1 MCATV
6 WQEEGAQ
13 LTKLISEV
21 KVVEGQVTMNAKFA
35 EITRGIRRD
44 RTRNS
49 PRFHAE
55 FAEIVRLSGVVV
67 VDGHERATHRDH
79 ACDSS

>member
-1 MCATV
+1 M

-21 KVVEGQVTMNAKFA
+21 KVVEGQVTMNAEFA
-35 EITRGIRRD
+35 EIARGIRRK
-44 RTRNS
+44 
-49 PRFHAE
+49 
-55 FAEIVRLSGVVV
+55 FAEIVRLSGDVV
-67 VDGHERATHRDH
+67 VDGHEGATHRDH

>member
-21 KVVEGQVTMNAKFA
+21 KVVEGQVTMNAEFA
-35 EITRGIRRD
+35 EIARGIRRD

-49 PRFHAE
+49 PKIR
-55 FAEIVRLSGVVV
+55 
-67 VDGHERATHRDH
+67 RDR
-79 ACDSS
+79 SIEW